1 MQDMFHDKYR
11 VSSTRVDWTD
21 YECGIYF
28 ITICTAGKK
37 HCFGEVED
45 YIEPRMVLS
54 ELGKHLEECWYDMP
68 LHFPL
73 VEPGPFVV
81 MPNHLHGVVIMND
94 DNTATHDFT
103 TQQSNVFGPQSRNL
117 ASVVRGLKVGVT
129 KYARQ
134 HGIPFAWQPRYF
146 EHIVR
151 NQKDLNRITLYIE
164 HNVTVWAMKGEE
176 YEESWMENVE
186 LR

>member
-1 MQDMFHDKYR
+1 
-11 VSSTRVDWTD
+11 
-21 YECGIYF
+21 
-28 ITICTAGKK
+28 
-37 HCFGEVED
+37 
-45 YIEPRMVLS
+45 
-54 ELGKHLEECWYDMP
+54 
-68 LHFPL
+68 
-73 VEPGPFVV
+73 
-81 MPNHLHGVVIMND
+81 MND

-129 KYARQ
+129 KYARR

-164 HNVTVWAMKGEE
+164 RNVTVWAMKGEE
-176 YEESWMENVE
+176 YEESWMENAA